1 MDASLLTSRVID
13 FHQALFEEIFQQRD
27 LEKAVEQ
34 QRSMKST
41 MAIMGVNATELS
53 TLSRR
58 EVLKILLN
66 SGELD
71 EIP

>member
-1 MDASLLTSRVID
+1 
-13 FHQALFEEIFQQRD
+13 
-27 LEKAVEQ
+27 
-34 QRSMKST
+34 MKST

-58 EVLKILLN
+58 EALKILLN

>member
-1 MDASLLTSRVID
+1 LTSRVID
-13 FHQALFEEIFQQRD
+13 FHQALFEEIFLYRD
-27 LEKAVEQ
+27 LEKPFKAVEQ